1 MNRRQDAMQDM
12 FLLSLLLCA
21 MGLFVPDA
29 VVLFPV
35 AWWAL
40 FMMRSSNLRTYL
52 ASLLAILTVALYG
65 AILWFKW
72 PDSIIVRL
80 VLDQWSGVFDRV
92 NALQLQLV
100 LLVVSAVLALLGLW
114 SIVAHMR
121 RYSRANVRIQTRVLL
136 VLPVYVLSLL
146 SVIFPIRSGNCLLSE
161 LWLSSG
167 YLTILYLATYGFPR
181 IRWNRSSA
189 NTSRRLSRR
198 ADSQNP
204 FKRRKKD
211 SVYGNASRRSFS
223 RRSRRR

>member
-1 MNRRQDAMQDM
+1 MQDM

-21 MGLFVPDA
+21 MGLFVPDT

-40 FMMRSSNLRTYL
+40 FMLRASNLRTYL
-52 ASLLAILTVALYG
+52 ASLLAILTVVLYG
-65 AILWFKW
+65 AILWFLW
-72 PDSIIVRL
+72 PTSTFVQLII
-80 VLDQWSGVFDRV
+80 DQWSAVFDRE
-92 NALQLQLV
+92 NALLLQPA
-100 LLVVSAVLALLGLW
+100 LLVVTALLALLGLW
-114 SIVAHMR
+114 SLVAHMR

-136 VLPVYVLSLL
+136 VLPVYFLSLL
-146 SVIFPIRSGNCLLSE
+146 SVVFPMRSCNCMLSI

-167 YLTILYLATYGFPR
+167 YMTILYLATYGFPR
-181 IRWNRSSA
+181 IRWNRSSS

-211 SVYGNASRRSFS
+211 SVYANASRRSFS